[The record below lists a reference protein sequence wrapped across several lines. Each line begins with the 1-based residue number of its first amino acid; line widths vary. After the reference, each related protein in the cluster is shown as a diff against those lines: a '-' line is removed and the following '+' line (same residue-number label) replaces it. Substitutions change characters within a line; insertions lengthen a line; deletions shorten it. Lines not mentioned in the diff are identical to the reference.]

1 VLDPPRIRVSAVVH
15 RRDELLLVRQEKYGR
30 HYWLLPGGGVEPGES
45 LLAAL
50 TRELREETGLD
61 SLELEGPIALAE
73 SIAPAGTHPR
83 RHIVHILFSAPFPDG
98 GLDALPPDDA
108 VRTAR
113 LVRRAELPDLDLR
126 PPIRRFLQ
134 SWQPGDPFL
143 YLGSVWSS

>member
-1 VLDPPRIRVSAVVH
+1 MSCCSCARRSTGVITGSSPAAVSSRESRCSPRWRASCGR
-15 RRDELLLVRQEKYGR
+15 RRD
-30 HYWLLPGGGVEPGES
+30 S
-45 LLAAL
+45 
-50 TRELREETGLD
+50 D

-83 RHIVHILFSAPFPDG
+83 RHIVHIVFSAPFPDG
-98 GLDALPPDDA
+98 GLAGLPPDDA

-143 YLGSVWSS
+143 YLGSVWTS